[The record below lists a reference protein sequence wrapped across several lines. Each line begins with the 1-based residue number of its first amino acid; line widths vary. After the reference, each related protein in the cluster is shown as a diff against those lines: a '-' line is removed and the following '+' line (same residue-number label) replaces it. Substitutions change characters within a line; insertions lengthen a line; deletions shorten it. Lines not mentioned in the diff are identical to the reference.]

1 MDEPDAIAC
10 NVVALSCDGRAFGN
24 PFGVHALAYVVT
36 GGSGEAP
43 QPPARFG
50 NRFAIGNQGA

>member
-10 NVVALSCDGRAFGN
+10 DGRAFGI
-24 PFGVHALAYVVT
+24 PFGVYALACVVS

-43 QPPARFG
+43 QPPDTKRTARNPG
-50 NRFAIGNQGA
+50 GVSDG